1 MPILDTFRKD
11 SWGSWKSLPEYTDL
25 LGRRDT
31 AALAALGA
39 ALGMEPPEQKE
50 LGAAAPALLVEL
62 AADLKQQKGTR
73 LAAARCVLEAGA
85 DEKQLSDL
93 LLAAGDLLT
102 DPRLGKG
109 ARALAEGGIPA
120 ALRLHREFE
129 KVAAAAGDFA
139 RAAFSASSVV
149 GAARIKELLAPAGQ
163 GNAGANAARFALGE
177 PLPEADAQAWQ
188 KLLSAQ
194 CAAYKKAP
202 AAAKRMGMVAPWPP
216 FLPEP
221 FGPLI
226 KAAEEATQSVTT
238 VDALASK
245 RPPAPPKGSKV
256 VEAPGGVAPAQP
268 GPAAAAAP
276 EKPAPVN
283 IAAPPPQQQPGRNFS
298 SQVLSTGAKAM
309 APINRMPR
317 PRAAVLMEGP
327 GLEQRGGEKKPAPE
341 KTMMPAITPR
351 TPGLGNPL
359 SPEGARAALE
369 KVAAAAEASAAGR
382 TSLAGTVFDPLAGVA
397 ALQKD
402 PMSAKL
408 SAGTL
413 QQMALERGL
422 TLPDGRTYKGADPLG
437 FDARGRRLPRSDRW
451 RDDAFEWQE
460 PILPKSAMKPPATS
474 RVVQGP
480 FALRL
485 QSLFE
490 NRPEAVDRL
499 CAAAEAQALLT
510 GEEEVLVELA
520 RECSLSRW
528 RRRTTP
534 PEQLDRL
541 RKLAASEERPAA
553 SRAVARSLAHQLDRP
568 PEELAGKIKEVVAR
582 PFRYVAPPPPEAKEA
597 LSEEEQKQVLA
608 ALKARAGSGASVRS
622 APQQEEQEER
632 PRERAPAPPPV
643 DDAEMFGEEL

>member
-1 MPILDTFRKD
+1 MAILETFRKD
-11 SWGSWKSLPEYTDL
+11 SWGSWKSLPEYTDQ

-39 ALGMEPPEQKE
+39 ALGMEPSDQKE
-50 LGAAAPALLVEL
+50 LGTAAPALLVEL
-62 AADLKQQKGTR
+62 AADLKQQKGAR

-120 ALRLHREFE
+120 ALKLRREFE
-129 KVAAAAGDFA
+129 KVAMIAGDFA

-149 GAARIKELLAPAGQ
+149 GASRVKELLAPAGQ

-177 PLPEADAQAWQ
+177 PLPEADQASWQ

-194 CAAYKKAP
+194 CAAFKKAP

-221 FGPLI
+221 FAPLI
-226 KAAEEATQSVTT
+226 KAAEAASQSVTT
-238 VDALASK
+238 TDALASS

-256 VEAPGGVAPAQP
+256 VEAPSSAAPAKQ
-268 GPAAAAAP
+268 PAAAPPPGAQAP
-276 EKPAPVN
+276 SIPNVNAP
-283 IAAPPPQQQPGRNFS
+283 PPPQQQQGRNFS
-298 SQVLSTGAKAM
+298 SQVVSTGAKAM
-309 APINRMPR
+309 APINRMSR
-317 PRAAVLMEGP
+317 PSSAVLMEGP
-327 GLEQRGGEKKPAPE
+327 ALTPKGPQQEKRV
-341 KTMMPAITPR
+341 MMPAITPR
-351 TPGLGNPL
+351 TPGVANPL
-359 SPEGARAALE
+359 SPDGARAALE
-369 KVAAAAEASAAGR
+369 RSASAAEAAASGR
-382 TSLAGTVFDPLAGVA
+382 SSLAGAVFDPLAGVA

-413 QQMALERGL
+413 QQMAIDRGL
-422 TLPDGRTYKGADPLG
+422 TLPDGRVYKGAAPLG

-451 RDDAFEWQE
+451 RDDAFGWQE
-460 PILPKSAMKPPATS
+460 PILPKSAMKPSAQA
-474 RVVQGP
+474 RIVQGP
-480 FALRL
+480 FAQRL

-499 CAAAEAQALLT
+499 CAAAEAQALIA
-510 GEEEVLVELA
+510 GEEGEADVLVELA
-520 RECSLSRW
+520 REVSLSRW
-528 RRRTTP
+528 RKRRTP

-541 RKLAASEERPAA
+541 RKVAQGEEVPPA
-553 SRAVARSLAHQLDRP
+553 SRAVARALAQRLDRP
-568 PEELAGKIKEVVAR
+568 PEEIVGKVKEVVAR
-582 PFRYVAPPPPEAKEA
+582 PFKYQAPPPPEAREA
-597 LSEEEQKQVLA
+597 LTEEEQKQVLA
-608 ALKARAGSGASVRS
+608 ALKARAGSSGGLQLPPPGQQRQ
-622 APQQEEQEER
+622 QQE
-632 PRERAPAPPPV
+632 PAEHPGFAMG
-643 DDAEMFGEEL
+643 DETEL

>member
-11 SWGSWKSLPEYTDL
+11 SWGSWKSLDEYADL

-120 ALRLHREFE
+120 ALKLHREFE
-129 KVAAAAGDFA
+129 KVAVAAGDFA

-149 GAARIKELLAPAGQ
+149 GAARVKELLLPAGQ

-194 CAAYKKAP
+194 CAAFKKAP

-238 VDALASK
+238 VDALAGK

-256 VEAPGGVAPAQP
+256 VEAPAGSAPAQP
-268 GPAAAAAP
+268 AAAGP
-276 EKPAPVN
+276 DSKPAPMNV
-283 IAAPPPQQQPGRNFS
+283 ASPPPQQQPGRNFV
-298 SQVLSTGAKAM
+298 SQVLSTGAKTM
-309 APINRMPR
+309 APINRMSR
-317 PRAAVLMEGP
+317 PSTAVLMEGP
-327 GLEQRGGEKKPAPE
+327 GLEQRGEKKPPAPE
-341 KTMMPAITPR
+341 KKTMMPAITPR
-351 TPGLGNPL
+351 TPGIGNPL

-369 KVAAAAEASAAGR
+369 KVAAAAEAAAAGR
-382 TSLAGTVFDPLAGVA
+382 TSLAGAVFDPLAGVA

-413 QQMALERGL
+413 QQMAIERGL
-422 TLPDGRTYKGADPLG
+422 TLPDGRIYKGVDPLG

-451 RDDAFEWQE
+451 RDDAFDWQE

-510 GEEEVLVELA
+510 GEGEVLVELA

-528 RRRTTP
+528 RKRATP
-534 PEQLDRL
+534 PEQLERL

-553 SRAVARSLAHQLDRP
+553 SRAVARALAHQLDRP
-568 PEELAGKIKEVVAR
+568 PEEFAGKIKEVAAR

-597 LSEEEQKQVLA
+597 LSAEEQQQVLA
-608 ALKARAGSGASVRS
+608 ALKARASSGGSVNA
-622 APQQEEQEER
+622 APREEREER

-643 DDAEMFGEEL
+643 DDSEMYGEEL

>member
-1 MPILDTFRKD
+1 MAILETFRKD

-25 LGRRDT
+25 LARRDT

-39 ALGMEPPEQKE
+39 ALGMEPPDQKE
-50 LGAAAPALLVEL
+50 LGTAAPALLVEL

-109 ARALAEGGIPA
+109 ARTLAEGGIPA
-120 ALRLHREFE
+120 ALKLRREFE
-129 KVAAAAGDFA
+129 KVAMIAGDFA

-149 GAARIKELLAPAGQ
+149 GANRVKELLASAGQ
-163 GNAGANAARFALGE
+163 GNAGANAARFALGD
-177 PLPEADAQAWQ
+177 PLPEADQVSWQ

-194 CAAYKKAP
+194 CAAFKKAP

-221 FGPLI
+221 FAPLI
-226 KAAEEATQSVTT
+226 KAAEVASQAVTT
-238 VDALASK
+238 TDALASN
-245 RPPAPPKGSKV
+245 RPPAPPKGTKV
-256 VEAPGGVAPAQP
+256 VEAP
-268 GPAAAAAP
+268 AAAAP
-276 EKPAPVN
+276 ARPA
-283 IAAPPPQQQPGRNFS
+283 AAPLSTVQAPPVPTIPNVNTQPPPRQSGRNFS

-309 APINRMPR
+309 APINRMSR
-317 PRAAVLMEGP
+317 PSSAVLMEGP
-327 GLEQRGGEKKPAPE
+327 ALTPKGPQQEKKV
-341 KTMMPAITPR
+341 MMPAITPR
-351 TPGLGNPL
+351 TPGVANPI

-369 KVAAAAEASAAGR
+369 KSASAAEAAASGR
-382 TSLAGTVFDPLAGVA
+382 TSLAGTTFDPLAGVA
-397 ALQKD
+397 ALQRD

-413 QQMALERGL
+413 QQMAIERGL
-422 TLPDGRTYKGADPLG
+422 TLPDGRLYKGSEPLG

-460 PILPKSAMKPPATS
+460 PILPKSAMKPSSQS

-480 FALRL
+480 FAQRL

-499 CAAAEAQALLT
+499 CAAAEAQVLLAGAG
-510 GEEEVLVELA
+510 GEGDVLVELA

-528 RRRTTP
+528 RKRATP

-541 RKLAASEERPAA
+541 RKLAASEERPPA
-553 SRAVARSLAHQLDRP
+553 SRAVARALAQQLDRP
-568 PEELAGKIKEVVAR
+568 PEEIVGKVKEVVAR
-582 PFRYVAPPPPEAKEA
+582 PFKYETPPPPEAKEV
-597 LSEEEQKQVLA
+597 LSAEDQKQVLA
-608 ALKARAGSGASVRS
+608 VLKARAGSSGGL
-622 APQQEEQEER
+622 QL
-632 PRERAPAPPPV
+632 PPPGAQQQQQGP
-643 DDAEMFGEEL
+643 AEDPGFSMGDETEL